1 MAALEYT
8 GGIPFEI
15 LRPVLER
22 ATPKQLLNLEDYNHY
37 LLEDSD
43 VLWEVHCR
51 RDFKKVVS
59 LGLFKCL
66 ATNKRVEEQARERMA
81 EEELEITVWEE
92 EAEESVWGKELD

>member
-1 MAALEYT
+1 M
-8 GGIPFEI
+8 
-15 LRPVLER
+15 LER

-66 ATNKRVEEQARERMA
+66 ATNKRVEEQARER
-81 EEELEITVWEE
+81 EWLRRSWRSLFGRRKLKKVFGERSWIEWLGRSWR
-92 EAEESVWGKELD
+92 